1 MKHAFISSLHC
12 FDSFFSQIAQ
22 RSGCLCALIIKFYF
36 SKTRANLKHKYIF
49 WLLTDEFD
57 ENLAFGFTVRKI
69 KRNLKI

>member
-1 MKHAFISSLHC
+1 MFHRMNHASISSLHC

-36 SKTRANLKHKYIF
+36 KIKHNI
-49 WLLTDEFD
+49 LLALVGKFNEK
-57 ENLAFGFTVRKI
+57 LAFEFTVRKI